1 MNVSA
6 VPSSSRP
13 ERASVLVAQYLPLH
27 AAVFGT
33 LVAIDHP
40 HVSTVAG
47 AVFLWVLGVF
57 AIHHRSARTASFLLC
72 VAVSTLVFPL
82 VPNHGYVFCVALL
95 VGAIFDVDTQ
105 VERVATEDGFR
116 RLAAIVWFWSG
127 MQKVLS
133 GTWSHGQFLA
143 YEVGH
148 SARFGKIFGALVSSA
163 EQRIFRLDGPFMGNA
178 ALSNLSN
185 LVWILEIGV
194 GLALLFRTRFR
205 HRAAIVGIGLLVA
218 VEVVARE
225 SIFGILMVALLVAQL
240 DVRFRAR
247 WLWLLVP
254 IEVLAIGGRLSFVP
268 GGFH

>member
-6 VPSSSRP
+6 APVSSRG
-13 ERASVLVAQYLPLH
+13 ELASVLVARYLPLH

-40 HVSTVAG
+40 HTSTVAG
-47 AVFLWVLGVF
+47 AAFLWGVGIF
-57 AIHHRSARTASFLLC
+57 AIHHRAARFASFLLC
-72 VAVSTLVFPL
+72 AFVSALVFPL
-82 VPNHGYVFCVALL
+82 VPNHGYVLCIALL
-95 VGAIFDVDTQ
+95 IGAFFDPDEPI
-105 VERVATEDGFR
+105 ERVVMEDGFR
-116 RLAAIVWFWSG
+116 RLSVIVWFWSG

-148 SARFGKIFGALVSSA
+148 SPRFGKIFGALVSSA
-163 EQRIFRLDGPFMGNA
+163 EQRVFRLDGPFVGNA
-178 ALSNLSN
+178 ALSILSN
-185 LVWILEIGV
+185 LVWIMEIGV
-194 GLALLFRTRFR
+194 GLALLSDTRFR

-240 DVRFRAR
+240 ELRLRAR

-254 IEVLAIGGRLSFVP
+254 T
-268 GGFH
+268 